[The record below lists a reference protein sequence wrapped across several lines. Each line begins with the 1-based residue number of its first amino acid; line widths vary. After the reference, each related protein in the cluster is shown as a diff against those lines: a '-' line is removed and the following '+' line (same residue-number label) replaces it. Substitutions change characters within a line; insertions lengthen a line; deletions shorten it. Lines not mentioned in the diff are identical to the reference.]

1 MAYNFLGDSPFT
13 IYKPAEKTKVEIFTP
28 LGDSYDISSWAD
40 RIDETSKGYIPV
52 VKNQIGELDTS
63 EEPETN
69 TNVEMIINN
78 NPEREILNIQ
88 EEIPYNETTTLQSKS
103 YKINPNVTD
112 NKKRA
117 LSFFQNR
124 IYNIHK
130 SKGLDDEKAS
140 QLALVQS
147 AGIVGNLMQESSL
160 NHSIVNKSSG
170 AYGLAQ
176 WLGNRKKALFKKYGN
191 NPTFDQQ
198 LEFIWE
204 ELNTTERNAF
214 LHLLTTKSYEDSTRS
229 IMDKFERPSKKEKD
243 ESIARRLK
251 NAKSLLS

>member
-1 MAYNFLGDSPFT
+1 MAYNFLGDSPFMV
-13 IYKPAEKTKVEIFTP
+13 YKPTETKIEYFNP
-28 LGDSYDISSWAD
+28 LSDNSYDITSWAD

-52 VKNQIGELDTS
+52 VKNQIGELGTS

-78 NPEREILNIQ
+78 NPEREILNTQ
-88 EEIPYNETTTLQSKS
+88 EEIPYNETTKL

-117 LSFFQNR
+117 LNFFQNR

-251 NAKSLLS
+251 NARSLLS